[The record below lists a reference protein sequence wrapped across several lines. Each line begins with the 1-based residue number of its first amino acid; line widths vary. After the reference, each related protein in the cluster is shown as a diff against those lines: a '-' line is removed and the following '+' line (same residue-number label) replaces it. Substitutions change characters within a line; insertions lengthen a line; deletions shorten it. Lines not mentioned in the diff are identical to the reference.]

1 MYPILEPAVHSM
13 GAPTGDVQYGFLNS
27 FYRSLP
33 NPDPSFFWLK
43 SILALRFHHASP
55 IIDQEG
61 PKQPLGTLAQ
71 PLSAQESSRT
81 RQMRVY
87 QRLGHWPSLRFG
99 MVSQNA
105 RPWLIDL
112 EAFSQNFT
120 LFFSTLQPDSQHR
133 VQHQGRHGRHMPPS
147 SSQNSLS
154 QVVVV
159 VVYSRTIQDL
169 YAAFAALR
177 KCPVGAM
184 II

>member
-1 MYPILEPAVHSM
+1 MWII
-13 GAPTGDVQYGFLNS
+13 T
-27 FYRSLP
+27 
-33 NPDPSFFWLK
+33 K

-61 PKQPLGTLAQ
+61 SKQPLGTSAH
-71 PLSAQESSRT
+71 PLSAQDSSRT

-120 LFFSTLQPDSQHR
+120 LFFSTLQTPFHHH
-133 VQHQGRHGRHMPPS
+133 VKYQGRFRGVVFFCS
-147 SSQNSLS
+147 SLNSLS

-159 VVYSRTIQDL
+159 ESIYPYTPGSLCHICCSS
-169 YAAFAALR
+169 
-177 KCPVGAM
+177 KIPVGAIKTKIM
-184 II
+184 ELIFLASHPQHT